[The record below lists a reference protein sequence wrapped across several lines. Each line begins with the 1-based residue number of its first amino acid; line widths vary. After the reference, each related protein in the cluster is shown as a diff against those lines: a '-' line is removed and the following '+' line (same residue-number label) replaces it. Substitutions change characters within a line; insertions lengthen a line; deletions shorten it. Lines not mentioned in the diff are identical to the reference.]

1 MWAVYTRYSL
11 LIVDWFFTVSLRM
24 LMIDVTSL
32 EKIGLS
38 SQELDGSYER

>member
-1 MWAVYTRYSL
+1 MRARYTRYKFFNCRL
-11 LIVDWFFTVSLRM
+11 NFTVSSRM

-32 EKIGLS
+32 ENIGLD

>member
-11 LIVDWFFTVSLRM
+11 LIVDCFFTVSLRM

-32 EKIGLS
+32 EKIGLD
-38 SQELDGSYER
+38 SQELDGPYER

>member
-1 MWAVYTRYSL
+1 MRARYTRYKFFNCRL
-11 LIVDWFFTVSLRM
+11 NFIVSSRM

-32 EKIGLS
+32 ENIGLD